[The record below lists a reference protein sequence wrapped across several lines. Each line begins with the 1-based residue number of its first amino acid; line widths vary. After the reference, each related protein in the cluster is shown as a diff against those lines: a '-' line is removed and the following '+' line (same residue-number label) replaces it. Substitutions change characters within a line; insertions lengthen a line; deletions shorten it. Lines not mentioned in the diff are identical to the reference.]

1 MVQTTAPCQGYGL
14 DQFQPGA
21 APHRPAVMWLNH
33 ADVPHTGWGA
43 PGREGRLAVRRQATG
58 QPLVIAPER
67 VQRSVLASSTYEAI
81 KQLIMDNRLAAGS
94 RISMD
99 GLARD
104 LGVSPTPVRE
114 ALARLDADGLVS
126 KRPLVGYTVAPLLDR
141 AAFEDLFAMRLLLEP
156 QAARLA
162 AARVAANQALRD
174 EITAAAAAMATI
186 PKGSGYAAYREQA
199 AADARF
205 HDAIASASGS
215 PLLRESIDRLRSH
228 MHLYRLYWR
237 SGIAAET
244 VHEHDRIV
252 KALQAGE
259 AETAAEAMLAHIRAS
274 HARLAQFADPA

>member
-1 MVQTTAPCQGYGL
+1 M
-14 DQFQPGA
+14 A
-21 APHRPAVMWLNH
+21 ARK
-33 ADVPHTGWGA
+33 
-43 PGREGRLAVRRQATG
+43 QAG
-58 QPLVIAPER
+58 QPLVAASER
-67 VQRSVLASSTYEAI
+67 PQRSVLADSTYEAI

-126 KRPLVGYTVAPLLDR
+126 KRPLVGYTVAPLLDT

-162 AARVAANQALRD
+162 AAHVATERSLRD
-174 EITAAAAAMATI
+174 GIAEVAEAMATI
-186 PKGSGYAAYREQA
+186 PEGSGYAVYREQA

-244 VHEHDRIV
+244 AHEHDRIV
-252 KALQAGE
+252 RALRTGDAD
-259 AETAAEAMLAHIRAS
+259 AAAEAMRAHVQAS
-274 HARLAQFADPA
+274 HDRLARFADPA